1 MRPDADYSGKSIIF
15 WNRKKY
21 GCKKRG
27 VMKNAALFFLLL
39 FQAVQA
45 AEPAPWKIAIIGDT
59 HDSPA
64 RMEGSEGV
72 AVNFIKTLYAEI
84 LKHQVDMV
92 VQVGDMADVEDS
104 APRRGLAR
112 RKEANKILE
121 EKGIPFYALRGNHES
136 LPERAEQ
143 FRELFMPTRQQG
155 TRGLATRK
163 LNYGIRH
170 KNASLYF
177 MDIDLTPDQ
186 LVDFSAWIKRN
197 RSKANT
203 VPRHCLVFTHR
214 TLQTPMQFRECLWGR
229 YNDSAAEQQNI
240 FYRNLREA
248 GVRFV
253 VTGHLHAHDLY
264 MIQSPDMK
272 HTLTSL
278 ICAPAGN
285 KVLPLPFLLPAKSRV
300 KTLQYR
306 SGITAYYILTIYP
319 DSMTLDTYAAPN
331 NGITDKGPKNSEF
344 KKLLSYPIP
353 ME

>member
-1 MRPDADYSGKSIIF
+1 
-15 WNRKKY
+15 
-21 GCKKRG
+21 
-27 VMKNAALFFLLL
+27 MKCIALFILLL
-39 FQAVQA
+39 FQTALA
-45 AEPAPWKIAIIGDT
+45 DNTAPWKIAIIGDT
-59 HDSPA
+59 HDSPQ

-72 AVNFIKTLYAEI
+72 AVNFINTLYGEI

-92 VQVGDMADVEDS
+92 IQVGDMADIEGSDS
-104 APRRGLAR
+104 PMGLAK
-112 RKEANKILE
+112 RKELNKMLE

-136 LPERAEQ
+136 LPYREKQ
-143 FRELFMPTRQQG
+143 FRELFMPTRKQG
-155 TRGLATRK
+155 AKGLATRK

-186 LVDFSAWIKRN
+186 LVDFSAWVKRN
-197 RSKANT
+197 RSKANAA
-203 VPRHCLVFTHR
+203 PRHCLVFTHR

-229 YNDSAAEQQNI
+229 YNDSAAENQNI
-240 FYRNLREA
+240 FYRNLRDA

-264 MIQSPDMK
+264 MIKSPDGK
-272 HTLTSL
+272 NALTSL

-285 KVLPLPFLLPAKSRV
+285 KVLPIPFLLPTKSRV

-306 SGITAYYILTIYP
+306 SGITAYYILTVYP

-331 NGITDKGPKNSEF
+331 NGVTDQGPKTAEF
-344 KKLLSYPIP
+344 KKLPSYRIP
-353 ME
+353 MD